1 MGGFCSEF
9 QREEITMSIF
19 VFLGED
25 TYSLNRKISELVDAN
40 VDPAWKVFN
49 YVKLESSENVASLAF
64 LELMTPALGAGKKIV
79 HASCDSFVES
89 LSGWDTKS
97 LEEQVSQIFHE
108 NILIISGAKKPD
120 ARKAVVK
127 TLLKLAKVEEFN
139 PIASWDKQSIKNLLE
154 NRSVTCKIKLKPD
167 VLEYLVEAIGG
178 DTARADV
185 EFEKLATYANG
196 EILALDEVK
205 QLINNSDTGYNQLA
219 TAIASG
225 KTERATEEIHKLLNK
240 GEHPIKVVA
249 ALSSIFRTWL
259 VTKAAVYDNLPDN
272 ETAKLAG
279 LANPKRL
286 FFLKQEVRH
295 FEVEK
300 LKNALV
306 SLTQCETELKSGI
319 NNLSSKIIDICL

>member
-1 MGGFCSEF
+1 M
-9 QREEITMSIF
+9 
-19 VFLGED
+19 FLGED
-25 TYSLNRKISELVDAN
+25 TYSLNKKINALVDTS
-40 VDPAWKVFN
+40 VDPAWKIFN
-49 YVKLESSENVASLAF
+49 YVKLESNDGLATQVF

-79 HASCDSFVES
+79 HVNCDRFVEN

-97 LEEQVSQIFHE
+97 LSEKVSQISHE
-108 NILIISGAKKPD
+108 NILLISGSKKPD

-127 TLLKLAKVEEFN
+127 TLLKLAQVEEFN
-139 PIASWDKQSIKNLLE
+139 PIASWDKQSINNLLE
-154 NRSVTCKIKLKPD
+154 SRAITHEIKLKPD
-167 VLEYLVEAIGG
+167 VLEYLVEAIGA
-178 DTARADV
+178 DTARADT

-205 QLINNSDTGYNQLA
+205 ILINNTDTGYNQLA
-219 TAIASG
+219 NAIAIG
-225 KTERATEEIHKLLNK
+225 KTERAAQEIHKLLNN
-240 GEHPIKVVA
+240 GEHPVKVVA
-249 ALSSIFRTWL
+249 ALSSIFRVWL
-259 VTKAAVYDNLPDN
+259 ITKAAMYANLPDD

-306 SLTQCETELKSGI
+306 SLTQSEAELKSGV
-319 NNLSSKIIDICL
+319 NNLTSKIIEICL

>member
-1 MGGFCSEF
+1 M
-9 QREEITMSIF
+9 
-19 VFLGED
+19 FLGED
-25 TYSLNRKISELVDAN
+25 TYSLNKKISTLVDTS

-49 YVKLESSENVASLAF
+49 YVKLESSEDIASLAF

-79 HASCDSFVES
+79 HVDCDNFVES
-89 LSGWDTKS
+89 LSGWDSNS
-97 LEEQVSQIFHE
+97 LEEKVSQIFHE
-108 NILIISGAKKPD
+108 NLLIISGAKRPD
-120 ARKAVVK
+120 ARKTVVK

-154 NRSVTCKIKLKPD
+154 NRSVTYKIKLKPD

-205 QLINNSDTGYNQLA
+205 VLINNADTGYNQLA
-219 TAIASG
+219 NAIAGG
-225 KTERATEEIHKLLNK
+225 KTEQAVEEIHKLLNNA
-240 GEHPIKVVA
+240 EHPIKVVA
-249 ALSSIFRTWL
+249 ALTSIFRIWL
-259 VTKAAVYDNLPDN
+259 ITKAAMYDNLPDD

-279 LANPKRL
+279 LTNPKRL
-286 FFLKQEVRH
+286 FFLKQEVRY
-295 FEVEK
+295 FEVER

-306 SLTQCETELKSGI
+306 SLTQSEAELKSGI
-319 NNLSSKIIDICL
+319 NNLTSKIIEICL